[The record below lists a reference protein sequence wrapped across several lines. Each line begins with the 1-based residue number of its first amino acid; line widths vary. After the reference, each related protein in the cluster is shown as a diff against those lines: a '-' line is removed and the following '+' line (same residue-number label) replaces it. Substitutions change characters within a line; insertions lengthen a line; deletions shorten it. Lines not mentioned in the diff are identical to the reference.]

1 MASVGQASWALS
13 LPGSLGALLAPL
25 LASYLARNGRRPRK
39 REGKGTWST
48 KQHLELCGLCEEKAF
63 FCVPHLAHMLIFLP
77 FLSRELKHRLRC
89 LVHNEEYSTN
99 VSFHV
104 TEGQSLKNEM
114 ERINQEELRDVGD
127 LEFEPQGSQD
137 LCLPMRPVLSSCSIL
152 SSIMETNKP

>member
-39 REGKGTWST
+39 REGKGTRST

-114 ERINQEELRDVGD
+114 ERINQEELRGVGD